1 MVGLYDACGILR
13 FAGHESDD
21 CLAYAE
27 FFELKDGDFTVEPLL
42 MGHSWNGGDPARP
55 MAPWTTPERRNLAKG
70 P

>member
-13 FAGHESDD
+13 FAGHESAD

-27 FFELKDGDFTVEPLL
+27 FFELQDGDFTVEPLL
-42 MGHSWNGGDPARP
+42 MGHSCNGGDPMMP
-55 MAPWTTPERRNLAKG
+55 PWTPPKQMNLAEG

>member
-13 FAGHESDD
+13 FAGHESAD

-27 FFELKDGDFTVEPLL
+27 FFEMQDGDFTVEPLL
-42 MGHSWNGGDPARP
+42 TSHTGEPTTAA
-55 MAPWTTPERRNLAKG
+55 APTTMDNPLT